1 MFGVVDESNWEV
13 CEQLPGAGSTV
24 TDAPRLTVDRS
35 CGEGEA
41 QVHEGSAE
49 SSTSGSDS
57 SSAQPPAG
65 SSEEATES
73 TSQEA
78 SAEPTQ
84 VTEDEAEVEEAVP
97 GRSIAEEIYAALL
110 SANGVDDLRDLNAEN
125 PGFWMVDFED
135 VTRDTVRVYVQAE
148 LTDDERDQFGRYVV
162 TMTCTS
168 IEGDLGTVVIRDT
181 TGIDSNF
188 FVHSHPELV
197 SYCGS

>member
-1 MFGVVDESNWEV
+1 MPARNNGH
-13 CEQLPGAGSTV
+13 V
-24 TDAPRLTVDRS
+24 TT
-35 CGEGEA
+35 E
-41 QVHEGSAE
+41 SAE
-49 SSTSGSDS
+49 
-57 SSAQPPAG
+57 PARRG
-65 SSEEATES
+65 HTGAT
-73 TSQEA
+73 QEA
-78 SAEPTQ
+78 SAGPTQ
-84 VTEDEAEVEEAVP
+84 VTEDETPEAEVEEAAP
-97 GRSIAEEIYAALL
+97 ERSIAEEIYTALL
-110 SANGVDDLRDLNAEN
+110 SANGVDDLRSLDAEN